1 MAVGSFNVF
10 SVGGITGRL
19 SLGEVVNIEYS
30 NYIRTWPLA
39 RTARVATFDIE
50 SLLEVNCNK

>member
-30 NYIRTWPLA
+30 NYIRTWILA
-39 RTARVATFDIE
+39 STARVATFDIE
-50 SLLEVNCNK
+50 CLLEVNCNK